1 MINNPALPADAR
13 QLIERAW
20 PGTTLRG
27 EPAPLAGGF
36 WASMWRLQLQ
46 GQPAEVPGDVVFRL
60 APDAAMGAKEL
71 AVQQCLADLGYPTPH
86 VRLTGVADLDRDA
99 IWSLM
104 DFADGVPPL
113 GDLNGLAALRRA
125 PQLFTSLPRQLA
137 TTMAALHAIDPDP
150 VSAAVAAAAP
160 SVAWKVDD
168 LVVHFSA
175 AAEALGRA
183 DLVTACRTLVERRP
197 VEGPTVICHGDLH
210 PFNLLVDQQGH
221 LTVIDWTAAIRAE
234 PAYDLA
240 FTTLLLA
247 NPPLNARAPVDTVI
261 HSIGNR
267 LAHSFMSR
275 YRAPSPNVDLDPL
288 NWYRALH
295 GLRILLEAASQE
307 LRLAETSQTHPIG
320 ALVPAASKALTSV
333 TGSLTAPRS

>member
-1 MINNPALPADAR
+1 ML
-13 QLIERAW
+13 
-20 PGTTLRG
+20 
-27 EPAPLAGGF
+27 
-36 WASMWRLQLQ
+36 RLQLQ
-46 GQPAEVPGDVVFRL
+46 GQPAEVPADVVFRL

-71 AVQQCLADLGYPTPH
+71 AVQQCLADLGYPTPQ
-86 VRLTGVADLDRDA
+86 VRLTGVADLDRDT
-99 IWSLM
+99 IWSLT

-150 VSAAVAAAAP
+150 VSTAVAAAAP
-160 SVAWKVDD
+160 GVAWHVDD

-175 AAEALGRA
+175 AAEALGRI
-183 DLVTACRTLVERRP
+183 DLVHACRTLAERRP

-210 PFNLLVDQQGH
+210 PFNLLVDQEGQI
-221 LTVIDWTAAIRAE
+221 TVIDWTAAIRAE

-247 NPPLNARAPVDTVI
+247 NPPLNARAPVGAVI
-261 HSIGNR
+261 RSIGNR
-267 LAHSFMSR
+267 LAHSFVSR
-275 YRAPSPNVDLDPL
+275 YRALSPNVDLDPL
-288 NWYRALH
+288 NWYQALH
-295 GLRILLEAASQE
+295 GLRILVEEASQE
-307 LRLAETSQTHPIG
+307 LRLAETQLVHPIR

-333 TGSLTAPRS
+333 TRSLTAPRS